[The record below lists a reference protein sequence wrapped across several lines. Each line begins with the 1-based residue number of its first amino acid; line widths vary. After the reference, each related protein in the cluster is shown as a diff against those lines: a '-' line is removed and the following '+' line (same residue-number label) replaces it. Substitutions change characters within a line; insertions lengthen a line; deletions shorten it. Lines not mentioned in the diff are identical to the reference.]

1 MSIMKK
7 FLFTLFFLSIG
18 VLWSCNQ
25 SSLKYPEVRKTDQ
38 VDNYFGTEVLDPYR
52 WLEDDNSDET
62 AAWVEAENEVTF
74 SYLEKIPY
82 RNKIK
87 DRITEMW
94 NYEKVSTPWKAGG
107 HYFLTRND
115 GLQNQSTYYIMKDL
129 DSEPELF
136 LDPNKLSEDGTV
148 ALNAFEVSKDGK
160 YLGYGISRAGSD
172 WRELFVK
179 DIESGEVMDDHIMW
193 AKFSGISWYK
203 NGFFYS
209 RYPDPGEGQMLKAAN
224 KNNMVYYHKVGTD
237 QSVDQLIYEDKQNP
251 DQGFGLSVSEDEK
264 FAFLTITQSTSGNA
278 LYFKKLG
285 DKKASWIKLVTKFDN
300 NFWPVDHKD
309 GKIIIMTDYQ
319 APKYKVISVDINK
332 YQEENW
338 EDLVPEKKT
347 EVLENISFGGDKMI
361 LNYLKDARSKVVVC
375 DLDGTYKYDIELP
388 AIGTVGSIAADK
400 DEDLAFFSFTSF
412 TYPTSVFKYDIKNN
426 KTELYWEPKID
437 FEASAYEMKQVFYPS
452 KDGTQ
457 IPMFIVHKKGLNL
470 NGNNPAWLHGYGG
483 FNISKT
489 PSFSVSRVVWL
500 ENGGIFVLANLR
512 GGGEYGEEWHQAGT
526 KMNKQNVFDD
536 FIYAAK
542 YLIDQKYT
550 SSEKLCIQGGSNG
563 GLLVGAVVNQE
574 PDLFSVAFPA
584 VGVMDM
590 LRYQDFTIGRY
601 WAADYGTSADSK
613 EMFEYLYD
621 YSPLHNIEEG
631 LNYPAIMVTTA
642 DHDDRVVPAHSFK
655 YIATLQNKYKGKNPV
670 LIRIETKAGHGGGKP
685 TSKRIQEAADLYSFA
700 FYNMGVTPE
709 Y

>member
-1 MSIMKK
+1 MKQ
-7 FLFTLFFLSIG
+7 FLFAVFFLSIG
-18 VLWSCNQ
+18 VLWSCDQNG
-25 SSLKYPEVRKTDQ
+25 LKYPEVRKTDQ
-38 VDNYFGTEVLDPYR
+38 VDNYFGTEVPDPYR
-52 WLEDDNSDET
+52 WLEDDNSEET
-62 AAWVEAENEVTF
+62 AAWVKAENEVTF

-82 RNKIK
+82 RDKIK

-94 NYEKVSTPWKAGG
+94 NYEKVSTPWKEGG
-107 HYFLTRND
+107 YYFLTRND

-148 ALNAFEVSKDGK
+148 ALNAFSVSKDGK

-179 DIESGEVMDDHIMW
+179 DIKTGEVLTDHIMW

-224 KNNMVYYHKVGTD
+224 KNNMVFYHKVGTS
-237 QSVDQLIYEDKQNP
+237 QSADQLIYEDKKNP
-251 DQGFGLSVSEDEK
+251 EQGFGLSVSEDEK

-285 DKKASWIKLVTKFDN
+285 DKKASWIKLVTNFDN
-300 NFWPVDHKD
+300 NYWPVDHKD

-319 APKYKVISVDINK
+319 APKYKLISVDVNK
-332 YQEENW
+332 YQKENW
-338 EDLVPEKKT
+338 KDLVPEKKT
-347 EVLENISFGGDKMI
+347 EVLKDISFGGDKMI
-361 LNYLKDARSKVVVC
+361 LKYLKDARSKVVVC
-375 DLDGTYKYDIELP
+375 DLDGSYKYDIELP
-388 AIGTVGSIAADK
+388 AIGTVGGISADK
-400 DEDLAFFSFTSF
+400 DEDMAFFSFTSF
-412 TYPTSVFKYDIKNN
+412 TYPTSVFKYDIKQN
-426 KTELYWEPKID
+426 KTELHWKPKID

-457 IPMFIVHKKGLNL
+457 IPMFIVYKKGLNL
-470 NGNNPAWLHGYGG
+470 NGKNPAWLYGYGG
-483 FNISKT
+483 FNISIT
-489 PSFSVSRVVWL
+489 PSFRVSRLVWL
-500 ENGGIFVLANLR
+500 ENGGVFALANLR

-550 SSEKLCIQGGSNG
+550 SSKKLCIQGGSNG

-574 PDLFSVAFPA
+574 PDLFRVAFPA

-601 WAADYGTSADSK
+601 WAADYGTSADNK
-613 EMFEYLYD
+613 EMFEYLYA

-655 YIATLQNKYKGKNPV
+655 YSATLQNIYKGKNPV

-700 FYNMGVTPE
+700 FYNMGITPA

>member
-1 MSIMKK
+1 MKQ
-7 FLFTLFFLSIG
+7 FLFAVFFLSIG
-18 VLWSCNQ
+18 VLWSCDQNG
-25 SSLKYPEVRKTDQ
+25 LKYPEVRKTDQ
-38 VDNYFGTEVLDPYR
+38 VDNYFGTEVPDPYR
-52 WLEDDNSDET
+52 WLEDDNSEET
-62 AAWVEAENEVTF
+62 AAWVKAENEVTF

-82 RNKIK
+82 RDKIK

-94 NYEKVSTPWKAGG
+94 NYEKVSVPWKEGG
-107 HYFLTRND
+107 YYFLTRND

-148 ALNAFEVSKDGK
+148 ALNAFSVSKDGK

-179 DIESGEVMDDHIMW
+179 DIKTGEVLTDHIMW

-224 KNNMVYYHKVGTD
+224 KNNMVFYHKVGTS
-237 QSVDQLIYEDKQNP
+237 QSADQLIYEDKKNP
-251 DQGFGLSVSEDEK
+251 EQGFGLSVSEDEK

-285 DKKASWIKLVTKFDN
+285 DKKASWIKLVTNFDN
-300 NFWPVDHKD
+300 NYWPVDHKD

-319 APKYKVISVDINK
+319 APKYKLISVDVNK
-332 YQEENW
+332 YQKENW
-338 EDLVPEKKT
+338 KDLVPEKKT
-347 EVLENISFGGDKMI
+347 EVLKDISFGGDKMI
-361 LNYLKDARSKVVVC
+361 LKYLKDARSKVVVC
-375 DLDGTYKYDIELP
+375 DLDGSYKYDIELP
-388 AIGTVGSIAADK
+388 AIGTVGGISADK
-400 DEDLAFFSFTSF
+400 DEDMAFFSFTSF
-412 TYPTSVFKYDIKNN
+412 TYPTSVFKYDIKQN
-426 KTELYWEPKID
+426 KTELHWKPKID

-457 IPMFIVHKKGLNL
+457 IPMFIVYKKGLNL
-470 NGNNPAWLHGYGG
+470 NGKNPAWLYGYGG
-483 FNISKT
+483 FNISIT
-489 PSFSVSRVVWL
+489 PSFRVSRLVWL
-500 ENGGIFVLANLR
+500 ENGGVFALANLR

-550 SSEKLCIQGGSNG
+550 SSKKLCIQGGSNG

-574 PDLFSVAFPA
+574 PDLFRVAFPA

-601 WAADYGTSADSK
+601 WAADYGTSADNK
-613 EMFEYLYD
+613 EMFEYLYA

-655 YIATLQNKYKGKNPV
+655 YSATLQNIYKGKNPV

-700 FYNMGVTPE
+700 FYNMGITPA

>member
-1 MSIMKK
+1 MKQ
-7 FLFTLFFLSIG
+7 FLFALFFLSIG
-18 VLWSCNQ
+18 VLWSCDQNG
-25 SSLKYPEVRKTDQ
+25 LKYPEVRKTDQ
-38 VDNYFGTEVLDPYR
+38 VDNYFGTEVPDPYR
-52 WLEDDNSDET
+52 WLEDDNSEET
-62 AAWVEAENEVTF
+62 AAWVKAENEVTF
-74 SYLEKIPY
+74 SYLEKIPF
-82 RNKIK
+82 RDKIK

-94 NYEKVSTPWKAGG
+94 NYEKVSAPWKEGG

-115 GLQNQSTYYIMKDL
+115 GLQNQSIYYIMKDL

-148 ALNAFEVSKDGK
+148 ALNAFSVSKDGK

-179 DIESGEVMDDHIMW
+179 DIKTGEVMTDHIMW

-203 NGFFYS
+203 DGFFYS

-237 QSVDQLIYEDKQNP
+237 QSADQLIYEDKQHP
-251 DQGFGLSVSEDEK
+251 DQGFGLSVSEDEE

-285 DKKASWIKLVTKFDN
+285 DKKAAWIKLVTNFDN

-319 APKYKVISVDINK
+319 APKYKIISVDVTK

-338 EDLVPEKKT
+338 EDLVPEKKV
-347 EVLENISFGGDKMI
+347 EVLEGISFGGDKMI
-361 LNYLKDARSKVVVC
+361 LKYLKDARSKVEVC
-375 DLDGTYKYDIELP
+375 DLDGSYKYDIELP
-388 AIGTVGSIAADK
+388 AIGTVGGISADK

-412 TYPTSVFKYDIKNN
+412 TYPTSVFKYDIKEN
-426 KTELYWEPKID
+426 KTELYWKPEID
-437 FEASAYEMKQVFYPS
+437 FDASAYEMKQVFYPS

-470 NGNNPAWLHGYGG
+470 NGNNPAWLYGYGG
-483 FNISKT
+483 FNISIT

-500 ENGGIFVLANLR
+500 ENGGVFVLANLR

-526 KMNKQNVFDD
+526 KKNKQNVFDD

-590 LRYQDFTIGRY
+590 LRYQNFTIGRY
-601 WAADYGTSADSK
+601 WAADYGTSTDNK
-613 EMFEYLYD
+613 EMFEYLYA

-655 YIATLQNKYKGKNPV
+655 YIATLQNNYKGKNPV

-685 TSKRIQEAADLYSFA
+685 TSKRIEEAADLYSFA
-700 FYNMGVTPE
+700 FYNMGVTPD
-709 Y
+709 

>member
-1 MSIMKK
+1 MKQ
-7 FLFTLFFLSIG
+7 FLFALFFLSIG
-18 VLWSCNQ
+18 VLWSCDQN
-25 SSLKYPEVRKTDQ
+25 SLKYPEVRKTDQ
-38 VDNYFGTEVLDPYR
+38 VDNYFGTEVPDPYR
-52 WLEDDNSDET
+52 WLEDDNSEET
-62 AAWVEAENEVTF
+62 AAWVKAENEVTF
-74 SYLEKIPY
+74 SYLEKIPF
-82 RNKIK
+82 RDKIK

-94 NYEKVSTPWKAGG
+94 NYEKVSAPWKEGG

-115 GLQNQSTYYIMKDL
+115 GLQNQSIYYIMKDL

-179 DIESGEVMDDHIMW
+179 DIKTGEVMRDHIMW

-203 NGFFYS
+203 DGFFYS

-224 KNNMVYYHKVGTD
+224 KNNMVYYHKVGTE
-237 QSVDQLIYEDKQNP
+237 QNADQLIYEDKQHP

-278 LYFKKLG
+278 LYFKNLG
-285 DKKASWIKLVTKFDN
+285 DRKAEWAKLVTNFDN
-300 NFWPVDHKD
+300 NFQPVDHKD

-319 APKYKVISVDINK
+319 APKYKIISVDVTR

-338 EDLVPEKKT
+338 EDLVPEKKV
-347 EVLENISFGGDKMI
+347 EVLEGISFGGDKMI
-361 LNYLKDARSKVVVC
+361 LKYLKDARSKVEVC
-375 DLDGTYKYDIELP
+375 DLDGSYKYDIELP
-388 AIGTVGSIAADK
+388 AIGTVGGISADK

-412 TYPTSVFKYDIKNN
+412 TYPTSVFKYDIKEN
-426 KTELYWEPKID
+426 KTELYWKPEID
-437 FEASAYEMKQVFYPS
+437 FDASAYEMKQVFYPS

-457 IPMFIVHKKGLNL
+457 IPMFIVYKKGLNL
-470 NGNNPAWLHGYGG
+470 NGNNPAWLYGYGG
-483 FNISKT
+483 FNISIT

-500 ENGGIFVLANLR
+500 ENGGIFALANLR

-590 LRYQDFTIGRY
+590 LRYQNFTIGRY
-601 WAADYGTSADSK
+601 WAVDYGTSADNK
-613 EMFEYLYD
+613 EMFEYLYA

-685 TSKRIQEAADLYSFA
+685 TSKRIEEAADLYSFA
-700 FYNMGVTPE
+700 FYNMGVTPD